1 VFYRAYNERKRYL
14 YDILEEKEMM
24 NKMNDMMY
32 KVVWFVMVSVTTLV
46 VMDVLSY
53 VIDIMN
59 ISDWFVL

>member
-1 VFYRAYNERKRYL
+1 
-14 YDILEEKEMM
+14 M

-46 VMDVLSY
+46 VMYVLSY
-53 VIDIMN
+53 IIDVMN

>member
-1 VFYRAYNERKRYL
+1 MKERDTYS
-14 YDILEEKEMM
+14 ILEEKEMM

-53 VIDIMN
+53 VIDVMN

>member
-1 VFYRAYNERKRYL
+1 
-14 YDILEEKEMM
+14 M

-32 KVVWFVMVSVTTLV
+32 TVVWFVMVSVTTLV

-53 VIDIMN
+53 VIDVMN

>member
-1 VFYRAYNERKRYL
+1 
-14 YDILEEKEMM
+14 MM

-32 KVVWFVMVSVTTLV
+32 TVVWFVMVSVTTLV

-53 VIDIMN
+53 VIDVMN

>member
-1 VFYRAYNERKRYL
+1 MKER
-14 YDILEEKEMM
+14 DTISILEEKEMM

-53 VIDIMN
+53 IIDVMN

>member
-1 VFYRAYNERKRYL
+1 
-14 YDILEEKEMM
+14 M

-53 VIDIMN
+53 VIDVMN

>member
-1 VFYRAYNERKRYL
+1 MKERDTYS
-14 YDILEEKEMM
+14 ILEEKEMM

-53 VIDIMN
+53 IIDVMN

>member
-1 VFYRAYNERKRYL
+1 
-14 YDILEEKEMM
+14 MM

-53 VIDIMN
+53 IIDVMN

>member
-1 VFYRAYNERKRYL
+1 
-14 YDILEEKEMM
+14 M

-46 VMDVLSY
+46 VMDVLQY
-53 VIDIMN
+53 VIDVMN

>member
-1 VFYRAYNERKRYL
+1 
-14 YDILEEKEMM
+14 MM

-53 VIDIMN
+53 VINVMN

>member
-1 VFYRAYNERKRYL
+1 
-14 YDILEEKEMM
+14 MM

-32 KVVWFVMVSVTTLV
+32 NDVCFVMLSITTLV

-53 VIDIMN
+53 VIDVMN

>member
-1 VFYRAYNERKRYL
+1 
-14 YDILEEKEMM
+14 M

-53 VIDIMN
+53 IIDVMN

>member
-1 VFYRAYNERKRYL
+1 
-14 YDILEEKEMM
+14 M
-24 NKMNDMMY
+24 NKMNDMMH

-53 VIDIMN
+53 VIDVMN

>member
-1 VFYRAYNERKRYL
+1 
-14 YDILEEKEMM
+14 M

-32 KVVWFVMVSVTTLV
+32 KVVWFVMVSVTTLI

-53 VIDIMN
+53 VIDVMN

>member
-1 VFYRAYNERKRYL
+1 
-14 YDILEEKEMM
+14 MM

-53 VIDIMN
+53 VIDVMN